1 MNRPRHA
8 TITDELGLSKS
19 MPADPARFE
28 WVGRP
33 RAAGT
38 PTVFLGLGPEPE
50 NLPEWFDLSPTDE
63 VRFVECPAFAAQV
76 DGWADR
82 VPSRFSRLDPE
93 AVSGSLAA
101 SASVARYLP
110 AQRAFPSF
118 FAPLTA
124 RLAVGGRRKPL
135 GRTVWLPSGK
145 ADLLGRELALAFR
158 AEGWTVRFQDH
169 ESLGKHPGEALPR
182 LLRDGA
188 PDLFLSVNLKG
199 LDPFGL
205 GFALLREAGTR
216 VAAWLVDNPFNLL
229 PSVKSA
235 YWRELPL
242 FVTDHTFLGPLRENG
257 AAHAHHLPLAACPE
271 LFADGTLPE
280 HGHGLED
287 RLVFV
292 GRSAFPDREKFFAG
306 LALADDAAPAGTT
319 VRRDYFWWRD
329 RLGIAPLW
337 PGNEVRR
344 IAAGAESS
352 GLAWKRACL
361 AAAGPLT
368 IFGDDGWRDIENAD
382 LRPVV
387 DYYAHL
393 PAIYRRASAVL
404 NVTGMQLPGGLT
416 QRHFDVWCA
425 GGFLLTD
432 AHAGLDIFP
441 RELTD
446 PIAFARPDDI
456 RPLFE
461 RYRAESPEKR
471 ELRSLWRE
479 LILREHT
486 YATRV
491 AALLTALALP

>member
-1 MNRPRHA
+1 
-8 TITDELGLSKS
+8 
-19 MPADPARFE
+19 MPADSARFE
-28 WVGRP
+28 WIGRP

-50 NLPEWFDLSPTDE
+50 NLPEWFDLSPSDD
-63 VRFVECPAFAAQV
+63 VRFVECPAFATQV

-82 VPSRFSRLDPE
+82 VPPHFTRLDPS
-93 AVSGSLAA
+93 AVAGSLAA

-124 RLAVGGRRKPL
+124 RLALGNRPKPL
-135 GRTVWLPSGK
+135 KRTVWLPSGE

-158 AEGWTVRFQDH
+158 AEGWTVRFMDH
-169 ESLGKHPGEALPR
+169 DSLGRHPGEALPR

-205 GFALLREAGTR
+205 GFALLREAGSK

-229 PSVKSA
+229 PAVKSA

-242 FVTDHTFLGPLRENG
+242 FVTDHTFLQPLRDNG
-257 AAHAHHLPLAACPE
+257 AAEAIHLPLAACPE
-271 LFADGTLPE
+271 LFAGGTLP
-280 HGHGLED
+280 GHARDLDG

-306 LALADDAAPAGTT
+306 LALDDTAAADADA
-319 VRRDYFWWRD
+319 RRDYFWWRD

-368 IFGDDGWRDIENAD
+368 IFGDEGWRSLENAD

-441 RELTD
+441 KDLTA
-446 PIAFARPDDI
+446 PIAFTRPDEI
-456 RPLFE
+456 PPLFDRFRE
-461 RYRAESPEKR
+461 ESPEKR
-471 ELRSLWRE
+471 DLRRRWSE

-486 YATRV
+486 YANRV
-491 AALLTALALP
+491 AALRTALCLP